1 MRHLKGRAPQ
11 RQPPARMKGCT
22 ATSTA
27 AQHHTCYQYL
37 QSITHAL
44 RLYNCI
50 LFTYHHVPFVYMR
63 KSPTPQSPP
72 RQGYIIQ
79 ALLQSHSGTFAMGSM
94 VLYAA
99 LYWFLAAV
107 TYGAFIP
114 SGLFT
119 PSLVFGGC
127 IG

>member
-1 MRHLKGRAPQ
+1 
-11 RQPPARMKGCT
+11 
-22 ATSTA
+22 
-27 AQHHTCYQYL
+27 
-37 QSITHAL
+37 
-44 RLYNCI
+44 
-50 LFTYHHVPFVYMR
+50 
-63 KSPTPQSPP
+63 
-72 RQGYIIQ
+72 
-79 ALLQSHSGTFAMGSM
+79 MGSM